1 MPTPYMTLHKLT
13 LHKRATRNFVVVLL
27 AVVMCALTLD
37 AAAQAF
43 PSKPIHLVVPTAPG
57 GGTDAIGRVLA
68 DALTASLK
76 QQVVV
81 DNKPGASGVIA
92 SESTAHAPAD
102 GYTLMITQNGHTVNP
117 ATMKKLPYDT
127 FNDFTPVAPLARSPL
142 VLIAAAPSGVKTLKD
157 MTDLGKRTPNSM
169 SVASAD
175 TSTRLAAEM
184 ISGATGVPMTSVYYK
199 GTGPAVTDV
208 AGGHINFSITT
219 IASTLPQR
227 TTGKINYVAV
237 LAQERS
243 SFLPEVPTLA
253 EQGLPDI
260 AVSAWWGI
268 IPPAN
273 LPKPVVQMLNSAI
286 RAALADPEVKKR
298 LATLSAEPWVSSP
311 EDFDRFIRKETAL
324 IAKLAKKAGIEPE

>member
-1 MPTPYMTLHKLT
+1 MHIHFLL
-13 LHKRATRNFVVVLL
+13 KRTLL
-27 AVVMCALTLD
+27 AAIAAASLCAVAAD

-43 PSKPIHLVVPTAPG
+43 PNKPIHLLVPTAPG

-68 DALTASLK
+68 DALTVSLK

-92 SESTAHAPAD
+92 SEATAHAPPD
-102 GYTLMITQNGHTVNP
+102 GYLLLITQNGHTVNP
-117 ATMKKLPYDT
+117 ATIKKLPYDT
-127 FNDFTPVAPLARSPL
+127 FNDFTPIAPLARSPL

-175 TSTRLAAEM
+175 TSTRLATEM
-184 ISGATGVPMTSVYYK
+184 ISGATGVAMTTVYYK

-208 AGGHINFSITT
+208 AGGHINFSVTT
-219 IASTLPQR
+219 IASTLPHR

-237 LAQERS
+237 LAPERS

-260 AVSAWWGI
+260 DVGAWWGI
-268 IPPAN
+268 IAPAN
-273 LPKPVVQMLNSAI
+273 MPKPLVQMLNSAI

-298 LATLSAEPWVSSP
+298 LATLSAEPWAGSP
-311 EDFDRFIRKETAL
+311 EDFDRFIRKEAAL

>member
-1 MPTPYMTLHKLT
+1 MHIHFRL
-13 LHKRATRNFVVVLL
+13 KRTLL
-27 AVVMCALTLD
+27 ATIAAASLCAVAAA

-43 PSKPIHLVVPTAPG
+43 PNKPIHLLVPTAPG

-68 DALTASLK
+68 DALTVSLK

-92 SESTAHAPAD
+92 SEATAHAPPD
-102 GYTLMITQNGHTVNP
+102 GYLLLITQNGHTVNP
-117 ATMKKLPYDT
+117 ATIKKLPYDT
-127 FNDFTPVAPLARSPL
+127 FNDFTPIAPLARSPL

-175 TSTRLAAEM
+175 TSTRLATEM
-184 ISGATGVPMTSVYYK
+184 ISAATGVFMTTVYYK

-208 AGGHINFSITT
+208 AGGHINFSVTT

-237 LAQERS
+237 LAPERS

-260 AVSAWWGI
+260 DVSAWWGI
-268 IPPAN
+268 IAPAN
-273 LPKPVVQMLNSAI
+273 MPKPLVQMLNSAI

-298 LATLSAEPWVSSP
+298 LATLSAEPWAGSA
-311 EDFDRFIRKETAL
+311 EDFDRFIRKEAAL
-324 IAKLAKKAGIEPE
+324 IARLAKKAGIEPE

>member
-1 MPTPYMTLHKLT
+1 MTIHTGLKRT
-13 LHKRATRNFVVVLL
+13 LVLGISAASLCTVAPDAT
-27 AVVMCALTLD
+27 
-37 AAAQAF
+37 AQAF
-43 PSKPIHLVVPTAPG
+43 PSKPIHLLVPTAPG

-92 SESTAHAPAD
+92 SEATARAPAD

-117 ATMKKLPYDT
+117 ATIRKLPYDT
-127 FNDFTPVAPLARSPL
+127 FNDFTPIAPLARSPL
-142 VLIAAAPSGVKTLKD
+142 VLIAAALSGVKTLKD
-157 MTDLGKRTPNSM
+157 MTDLGKRTPSSM

-175 TSTRLAAEM
+175 TSTRLAAEI
-184 ISGATGVPMTSVYYK
+184 ISGATGMPMTTVYYK

-237 LAQERS
+237 LAPERS
-243 SFLPEVPTLA
+243 SFLPEVATLN

-260 AVSAWWGI
+260 DVSAWWGI
-268 IPPAN
+268 IGPAN
-273 LPKPVVQMLNSAI
+273 MPKPIVQMLNTAI
-286 RAALADPEVKKR
+286 RTALGDAEVKKR
-298 LATLSAEPWVSSP
+298 LATLSAEPWAGSP
-311 EDFDRFIRKETAL
+311 EDFDKFIRKEAAL
-324 IAKLAKKAGIEPE
+324 IVKVAKKAGIEPE

>member
-1 MPTPYMTLHKLT
+1 MTTHSRP
-13 LHKRATRNFVVVLL
+13 KRTVVVALL
-27 AVVMCALTLD
+27 AASIFAVTFN
-37 AAAQAF
+37 AAAQTF
-43 PSKPIHLVVPTAPG
+43 PNKPIHLVVPTAPG

-92 SESTAHAPAD
+92 SEAVARSPAD

-117 ATMKKLPYDT
+117 ATIKKLPYDT
-127 FNDFTPVAPLARSPL
+127 FNDFTPIAPLARSPL

-157 MTDLGKRTPNSM
+157 MAELAKRKPDSM

-175 TSTRLAAEM
+175 TSTKLAADM
-184 ISGATGVPMTSVYYK
+184 ISGATGVPMTTVYYK

-208 AGGHINFSITT
+208 AGNHINFSVTT

-237 LAQERS
+237 LAAERS

-260 AVSAWWGI
+260 DVSAWWGI
-268 IPPAN
+268 IAPAN
-273 LPKPVVQMLNSAI
+273 LPKSIVQLLNSAI
-286 RAALADPEVKKR
+286 RIALADPDVKKR
-298 LATLSAEPWVSSP
+298 LATLSAEPWVASS
-311 EDFDRFIRKETAL
+311 EDFDRFIRKDAAL
-324 IAKLAKKAGIEPE
+324 IVKLAKKAGIEPE